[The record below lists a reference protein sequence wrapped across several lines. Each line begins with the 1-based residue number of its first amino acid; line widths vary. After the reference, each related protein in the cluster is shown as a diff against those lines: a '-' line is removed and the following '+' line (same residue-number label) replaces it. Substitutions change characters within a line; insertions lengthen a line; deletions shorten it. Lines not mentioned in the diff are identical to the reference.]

1 MKNKIENLINTTT
14 PNISQKER
22 NKAIKFLVAYW
33 DAVGE
38 EITKMV
44 QNKHDLPQ
52 TTQNY
57 YGSYIAILSFLKE
70 CKICLSMAGLI
81 LILAGAN
88 IEGVK
93 SAIKVMKGI

>member
-57 YGSYIAILSFLKE
+57 YGSYLELLNFLGE
-70 CKICLSMAGLI
+70 CKVSLEISGII
-81 LILAGAN
+81 LILAGSN
-88 IEGVK
+88 IEGVR
-93 SAIKVMKGI
+93 SAIKIMK